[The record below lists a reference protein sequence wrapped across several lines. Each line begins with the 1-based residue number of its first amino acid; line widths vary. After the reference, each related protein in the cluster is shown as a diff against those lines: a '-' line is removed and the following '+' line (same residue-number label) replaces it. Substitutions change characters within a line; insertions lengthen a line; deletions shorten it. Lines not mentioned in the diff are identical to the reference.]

1 MNQKT
6 EIKFFTIFSKNLLHD
21 EINMEKQRDST
32 ISINKKLTKT
42 ISNSKMFG
50 KTMYLSEYNTL
61 DEIIQFF
68 IFYIKLYPIS
78 MVL

>member
-68 IFYIKLYPIS
+68 IF
-78 MVL
+78 